1 MNKIDMIKTG
11 VGITTGLGSSMIIGS
26 IARNNCPRRNILE
39 KTVVFAGALGISS
52 LVNYHLRAHTDKAVD
67 TVAQL
72 IENYN
77 KNKK

>member
-11 VGITTGLGSSMIIGS
+11 VGIATGIGSGMIIGS
-26 IARNNCPRRNILE
+26 VARNNCPRRNLLD
-39 KTVVFAGALGISS
+39 KTIVFAGSVGISS
-52 LVNYHLRAHTDKAVD
+52 LVSYHVRAHTDKTIDSIV
-67 TVAQL
+67 QL